1 MAIHQQAQTET
12 QEDINARLA
21 LISKA
26 VEEKLASRQQA
37 ASPREALGQEQQV
50 LVASTCPVDP
60 MERLLC
66 EGCQ

>member
-1 MAIHQQAQTET
+1 MAINQQTQGET

-26 VEEKLASRQQA
+26 VEAKLGGRQKVA
-37 ASPREALGQEQQV
+37 FGEEVTGREQDV
-50 LVASTCPVDP
+50 LVANTCPIDP

-66 EGCQ
+66 ESCQ

>member
-1 MAIHQQAQTET
+1 MDINQHAQGET

-26 VEEKLASRQQA
+26 VEEKLINRRQAGETVEQEQNALA
-37 ASPREALGQEQQV
+37 ASA
-50 LVASTCPVDP
+50 CPIDP

-66 EGCQ
+66 ESCQ